1 MYAFR
6 AIMGKLWAVIFF
18 EARYLLVLAK
28 WGLHQLVFFEREHIA
43 VGFAQ

>member
-6 AIMGKLWAVIFF
+6 VIMGKLWAVIFF

-28 WGLHQLVFFEREHIA
+28 WQGYINWYSSSESI
-43 VGFAQ
+43 